1 MYSNKQN
8 MGSCFFFYKKK
19 KNFLS
24 CFFYEKYLF
33 NSLIFSNFV
42 ESKTHN
48 TQHTTHN
55 TQHTTHNTQHTL
67 INFLKKSN
75 KASLLRGDP

>member
-19 KNFLS
+19 NNFLS
-24 CFFYEKYLF
+24 CFFYEKYFF

-42 ESKTHN
+42 EGKTHN

-55 TQHTTHNTQHTL
+55 TH
-67 INFLKKSN
+67 
-75 KASLLRGDP
+75 

>member
-19 KNFLS
+19 NNFLS
-24 CFFYEKYLF
+24 CFFYEKYFF

-42 ESKTHN
+42 EGK
-48 TQHTTHN
+48 
-55 TQHTTHNTQHTL
+55 THNTQHTL